1 MTLRERAV
9 AWWSVVQVVGVV
21 MVTAG
26 CGPAVLQV
34 EPTTAAPGEP
44 IEIYGTGFDGD
55 VVARLVLAGRAVQLE
70 VISQTAGSVEAR
82 LPGATP
88 AGLYDVVISSDGVEA
103 TLPAALTVL
112 AGRAHIRF
120 LDVGQGDATLIVGTD
135 GQRLL
140 IDGGP
145 AAAAPDVARAVD
157 EVGGIDHVMVSHTDA
172 DHLAGVVALLAG
184 DDGVAGTSDDV
195 VPQTRWLGHDDGLC
209 ESNLC
214 RQFRSLRAD
223 FEQPLVGDTLEL
235 GGVRV
240 EVVGR
245 DGDFGRAGTASVAD
259 ENERSLAVVV
269 SFSGRR
275 VFIGGDLTGG
285 GLSSVNVEA
294 VAGAAVGP
302 VDVLRVNH
310 HGSATSSSAAFLAA
324 LQPAVA
330 VVSTGTD
337 NAFCHPEPG
346 VLARLADAGPTIF
359 ATGRGIV
366 ADGGRCGGITSWP
379 SGSAPGRGTIT
390 LTIDADGALFV
401 DDEAF

>member
-1 MTLRERAV
+1 MTWTR
-9 AWWSVVQVVGVV
+9 VGVV
-21 MVTAG
+21 ALVWIAAG
-26 CGPAVLQV
+26 CGPTVLQI
-34 EPTTAAPGEP
+34 EPTTAAPGEA

-55 VVARLVLAGRAVQLE
+55 VVARLVLNGRAVQLE
-70 VISQTAGSVEAR
+70 VVTQTAGSVESR
-82 LPGATP
+82 LPAATP
-88 AGLYDVVISSDGVEA
+88 AGLYDVVITSGGVEA

-112 AGRAHIRF
+112 AGRAEIHF

-145 AAAAPDVARAVD
+145 ATAASDVKRAI
-157 EVGGIDHVMVSHTDA
+157 EERGGLDHVAVTHTDA

-184 DDGVAGTSDDV
+184 DDGVAGTPDDL

-209 ESNLC
+209 DSNLC
-214 RQFRSLRAD
+214 REFRSLRAD
-223 FEQPLVGDTLEL
+223 FEQPLVGDVLDL

-240 EVVGR
+240 EIVGR
-245 DGDFGRAGTASVAD
+245 DGDFGGAGAASVAD

-285 GLSSVNVEA
+285 GLGSVDVESL
-294 VAGAAVGP
+294 AGAVVGP

-310 HGSATSSSAAFLAA
+310 HGSATSTSAGFLAA

-346 VLARLADAGPTIF
+346 VLARLSAAGPKIV

-366 ADGGRCGGITSWP
+366 ADSERCDGVTRWP

-390 LTIDADGALFV
+390 LTIDADGTLFV

>member
-1 MTLRERAV
+1 MR
-9 AWWSVVQVVGVV
+9 SGVV
-21 MVTAG
+21 ALVWMAAG
-26 CGPAVLQV
+26 CGPTVLQV

-44 IEIYGTGFDGD
+44 IEIYGTGFGGD
-55 VVARLVLAGRAVQLE
+55 VVARLVLNGRAVQLE

-88 AGLYDVVISSDGVEA
+88 AGVYDVVITSGGVEA
-103 TLPAALTVL
+103 ALPAALTVL
-112 AGRAHIRF
+112 AGRAQIRF
-120 LDVGQGDATLIVGTD
+120 LDVGQGDATLILGTD

-145 AAAAPDVARAVD
+145 AAAAPDVARAVT
-157 EVGGIDHVMVSHTDA
+157 EVGGVDHVMVTHTDA

-184 DDGVAGTSDDV
+184 NDGVAGTSDDV

-245 DGDFGRAGTASVAD
+245 DGDFGRVGAASVSD

-285 GLSSVNVEA
+285 GLGSVDVEA
-294 VAGAAVGP
+294 LAGAVVGP

-310 HGSATSSSAAFLAA
+310 HGSATSTSAAFLSA
-324 LQPAVA
+324 LQPRVA
-330 VVSTGTD
+330 IVSTGTD

-346 VLARLADAGPTIF
+346 VLARLAAAGPKIV

-366 ADGGRCGGITSWP
+366 FDSERCDGMTNWP